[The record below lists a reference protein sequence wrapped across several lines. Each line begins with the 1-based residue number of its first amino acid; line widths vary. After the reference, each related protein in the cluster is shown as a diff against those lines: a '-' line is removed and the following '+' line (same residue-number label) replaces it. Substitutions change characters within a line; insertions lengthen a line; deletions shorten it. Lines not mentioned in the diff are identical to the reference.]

1 MLRGTVSEDGVVTL
15 HFLRILTSFAYCQC
29 KLNTRMTCSMLN
41 ALDSPFIISKWL
53 LLLGCILFSMPDNCN
68 LHEDQT

>member
-1 MLRGTVSEDGVVTL
+1 MLRGTVSEDGGVTL

-41 ALDSPFIISKWL
+41 ALDSPFIISIVVVIAWL
-53 LLLGCILFSMPDNCN
+53 YSV
-68 LHEDQT
+68 LHA